1 MDKEEILKRSRKEN
15 KNKDEMELS
24 VFSKA
29 GQRACVVGGFV
40 CMAMILLESTFA
52 DRFSVSIW
60 SVYLSMVGTVQLVK
74 YQGFKKKY
82 QLIAAF
88 ILLALALVFFVMY
101 LIDLVG

>member
-1 MDKEEILKRSRKEN
+1 MDREEILKRSRKEN
-15 KNKDEMELS
+15 KKQDEMELA

-29 GQRACVVGGFV
+29 GQRACVVGGIV
-40 CMAMILLESTFA
+40 CMAMILLENTFA

-60 SVYLSMVGTVQLVK
+60 SVYLSMIGTVQLIK

-82 QLIAAF
+82 QLITAILF
-88 ILLALALVFFVMY
+88 IALALVFFVMY